1 MHQLKELLC
10 VSGIFFF
17 CVVAPRLPIEAGL
30 DSAARSEL
38 ESSLVNS
45 GERRTHRRN
54 AEGPKETDRI
64 LLSRGI
70 VENRG
75 HFFFLL
81 CSMDLSDSFLLS
93 QSFLLKQ

>member
-1 MHQLKELLC
+1 MFQE
-10 VSGIFFF
+10 FFF

-45 GERRTHRRN
+45 GERRTHRMN

-75 HFFFLL
+75 HFFF
-81 CSMDLSDSFLLS
+81 SFALWIYQILPYYLNH
-93 QSFLLKQ
+93 FY

>member
-1 MHQLKELLC
+1 MHQVKELLC
-10 VSGIFFF
+10 VSGNFFV

-45 GERRTHRRN
+45 GERRHRRN
-54 AEGPKETDRI
+54 AEGPKETNRI

-70 VENRG
+70 VESRG
-75 HFFFLL
+75 HFFLL
-81 CSMDLSDSFLLS
+81 CSMDLSDSSLLS
-93 QSFLLKQ
+93 QSFLLTKQ